1 MSVVIGIDQSYNSTG
16 VCILDE
22 NKNVVDLFKIVTPP
36 SVGDIFA
43 RAHTL
48 ATTLGGLVGTHMP
61 IGIGLEGLAFAMTG
75 DATRDLAGLQ
85 FVIVNTLRYEYD
97 YNRIVIPSPNTVKKL
112 ATGKGNS
119 NKEALYSALPEEIRK
134 RIEEK
139 NYRKTTGMYD
149 VTDAYWIAVYTLEHF
164 RTE

>member
-48 ATTLGGLVGTHMP
+48 ATTLGGLVGTYMP

-149 VTDAYWIAVYTLEHF
+149 VTDALEHF